1 MTEILLKTLNV
12 SKVYSNVEKVEVLRD
27 ITFEVK
33 RGETISIL
41 GPSGSGKTTLLNLI
55 AGLEDVT
62 KGKVIIR
69 GTELATLAPQEIA
82 HLRNREIGFIFQ
94 LYYLIPHF
102 TVFENIAFPLL
113 VREKRLGR
121 KEIEARVSTIMNEL
135 GINHRKNHR
144 PAFLSA
150 GEKQRVAIARALINR
165 PPLILADEP
174 VGNLHWRLAKSIL
187 NLIYELVRKEKCS
200 LILVTHNESIAAEAD
215 RRFCLRHGT
224 IQPYT

>member
-1 MTEILLKTLNV
+1 MAEVPLKMLNV
-12 SKVYSNVEKVEVLRD
+12 GKVYSNVEKVEVLRN

-33 RGETISIL
+33 RGETVSIL

-55 AGLEDVT
+55 AGLEEVT
-62 KGKVIIR
+62 KGKVILK
-69 GTELATLAPQEIA
+69 GTELTTLTPQKIA

-113 VREKRLGR
+113 VTEKRFGK
-121 KEIEARVSTIMNEL
+121 KEIAARVSTIMNEL
-135 GINHRKNHR
+135 GINHRRNRR

-150 GEKQRVAIARALINR
+150 GEKQRVAIARALIND
-165 PPLILADEP
+165 PSLILADEP

-187 NLIYELVRKEKCS
+187 NLIYELVHKEKCS
-200 LILVTHNESIAAEAD
+200 LVLVTHNESIAVEAD
-215 RRFCLRHGT
+215 RCFCLKHGT

>member
-1 MTEILLKTLNV
+1 MTEILLRILNV

-33 RGETISIL
+33 RGETVSIL

-69 GTELATLAPQEIA
+69 GTELTALAPQKIA

-113 VREKRLGR
+113 VTEKRLGR
-121 KEIEARVSTIMNEL
+121 KEIEARVSTIINEL
-135 GINHRKNHR
+135 GINHRRNHR

-187 NLIYELVRKEKCS
+187 NLIYELVQKEKCS
-200 LILVTHNESIAAEAD
+200 LVLVTHNESIAVEAD
-215 RRFCLRHGT
+215 RCFCLRHGT

>member
-1 MTEILLKTLNV
+1 MTEILLKILNV

-33 RGETISIL
+33 RGETVSIL

-62 KGKVIIR
+62 KGKVILR
-69 GTELATLAPQEIA
+69 GTELTTLASQKMA

-113 VREKRLGR
+113 VTEKRIGR

-135 GINHRKNHR
+135 GINHRRNHR
-144 PAFLSA
+144 PVFLSA

-174 VGNLHWRLAKSIL
+174 VGDLHWRLAKSIL
-187 NLIYELVRKEKCS
+187 NLIYELVWKEKCS
-200 LILVTHNESIAAEAD
+200 LVLVTHNESIAVEAD
-215 RRFCLRHGT
+215 RCFCLKHGT

>member
-121 KEIEARVSTIMNEL
+121 KEIEVRVSTIMNEL
-135 GINHRKNHR
+135 GINHRRNHR

-165 PPLILADEP
+165 PLLILADEP
-174 VGNLHWRLAKSIL
+174 VGDLHWRLAKSIL
-187 NLIYELVRKEKCS
+187 NLIYELVRKDKCS
-200 LILVTHNESIAAEAD
+200 LVLVTHNESIAAEAD
-215 RRFCLRHGT
+215 RCFCLRHGT

>member
-113 VREKRLGR
+113 VRERKLGR
-121 KEIEARVSTIMNEL
+121 KKIEARVSTIMDEL
-135 GINHRKNHR
+135 GINHRRNHR

-165 PPLILADEP
+165 PLLILADEP
-174 VGNLHWRLAKSIL
+174 VGDLHWRLAKSIL
-187 NLIYELVRKEKCS
+187 NLIYELVRKDKCS
-200 LILVTHNESIAAEAD
+200 LVLVTHNESIAAEAD
-215 RRFCLRHGT
+215 RCFCLRHGT

>member
-1 MTEILLKTLNV
+1 MTEILLKILNV

-33 RGETISIL
+33 RGETVSIL

-62 KGKVIIR
+62 KGKVILR
-69 GTELATLAPQEIA
+69 GTELTALAPQKIA

-113 VREKRLGR
+113 VTEKRLGR

-135 GINHRKNHR
+135 GINHRRNHR
-144 PAFLSA
+144 PVFLSA

-165 PPLILADEP
+165 PLLILADEP
-174 VGNLHWRLAKSIL
+174 VGNLHWQLAKSIL

-200 LILVTHNESIAAEAD
+200 LVLVTHNESIAIEAD
-215 RRFCLRHGT
+215 RCFCLKHGT

>member
-1 MTEILLKTLNV
+1 MTEILLKILNV

-27 ITFEVK
+27 ITLEVK
-33 RGETISIL
+33 RGETVSIV

-69 GTELATLAPQEIA
+69 GTELTALAPQKIA

-94 LYYLIPHF
+94 MYYLIPHF

-113 VREKRLGR
+113 VTEKRIGR

-135 GINHRKNHR
+135 GINHRRNHR
-144 PAFLSA
+144 PVFLSA

-174 VGNLHWRLAKSIL
+174 VGDLHWRLAKSIL
-187 NLIYELVRKEKCS
+187 NLIYELVQKEKCS
-200 LILVTHNESIAAEAD
+200 LVLVTHNESIAVEAD
-215 RRFCLRHGT
+215 RCFCLKHGT

>member
-1 MTEILLKTLNV
+1 MLK
-12 SKVYSNVEKVEVLRD
+12 D
-27 ITFEVK
+27 ITLEVK
-33 RGETISIL
+33 RGETVSII

-62 KGKVIIR
+62 KGKIILR
-69 GTELATLAPQEIA
+69 GTELATLAPQKIA

-121 KEIEARVSTIMNEL
+121 KEIEVRVSTIMNEL

-187 NLIYELVRKEKCS
+187 NLIYELVQKEKCS
-200 LILVTHNESIAAEAD
+200 LILVTHNELIAAEAD
-215 RRFCLRHGT
+215 RCFCLRHGT